1 MVIYRPHRGSF
12 KDAMG
17 EAKVFATVEDMKE
30 YVAASWEI
38 DGVRMFEENDI
49 VIGEES
55 MNDTRNGWVDTRYVC
70 VNRIGSEV
78 YEIPQCIGMCATEFP
93 EKQKRPPSE

>member
-38 DGVRMFEENDI
+38 DGVRMFEEEDI

-55 MNDTRNGWVDTRYVC
+55 MNDTRNGWKDTRYVC
-70 VNRIGSEV
+70 VKRIGSEV
-78 YEIPQCIGMCATEFP
+78 YEIPQCIGMCAMEFP
-93 EKQKRPPSE
+93 EK